1 MIRALIAGL
10 CVAAVAAIVALLQ
23 GDFGDTHARIVGT
36 SLGFS
41 FFCGLGAAG
50 DALRTQARGALATAG
65 AVASGLAAFAF
76 VLLTLAIWF
85 DDSDSEFL
93 WRAWGVVAITAL
105 WASHWS
111 LVLRARRPADTSA
124 VRTIALISIVT
135 ATFDM
140 FVGNL
145 AAAGL
150 YEDISDAF
158 ARILGVVL
166 VITVLTTALPPIMR
180 RLAGTPRPDALGHRL
195 TVGDL
200 AHEISAAAGR
210 VERIATPEDAQR
222 EAAVLRRLAERAHD

>member
-1 MIRALIAGL
+1 MIRALIGGL

-41 FFCGLGAAG
+41 VFCGLGAAG
-50 DALRTQARGALATAG
+50 DALRTQARGPLATAG
-65 AVASGLAAFAF
+65 TVASGLAAFAF
-76 VLLTLAIWF
+76 VLLVAAIWI

-124 VRTIALISIVT
+124 VRTIARISIAT

-140 FVGNL
+140 LDGNL
-145 AAAGL
+145 AVAANI
-150 YEDISDAF
+150 EDIDDTF
-158 ARILGVVL
+158 ARVLGVVL

-180 RLAGTPRPDALGHRL
+180 RLSGTPKADPLGHRL
-195 TVGDL
+195 TTGDL
-200 AHEISAAAGR
+200 AHEITAAAGR

-222 EAAVLRRLAERAHD
+222 EAAALRRLAERAHD

>member
-76 VLLTLAIWF
+76 ALLTLAIWF

-93 WRAWGVVAITAL
+93 GARG
-105 WASHWS
+105 ASS
-111 LVLRARRPADTSA
+111 PSPRSGLRTGHSSCGPAARPTRPPCGRSRSSRSSPRRSTCSSATSPPPASTRTSA
-124 VRTIALISIVT
+124 TRSRA
-135 ATFDM
+135 
-140 FVGNL
+140 
-145 AAAGL
+145 
-150 YEDISDAF
+150 
-158 ARILGVVL
+158 ILGVVL

-200 AHEISAAAGR
+200 AHEITAAAGR

-222 EAAVLRRLAERAHD
+222 EAAALRRLAERSHD